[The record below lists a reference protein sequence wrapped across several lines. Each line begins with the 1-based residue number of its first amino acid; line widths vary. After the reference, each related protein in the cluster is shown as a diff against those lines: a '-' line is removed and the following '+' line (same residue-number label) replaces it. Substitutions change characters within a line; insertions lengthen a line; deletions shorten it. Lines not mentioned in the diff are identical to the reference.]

1 MILPINDRYR
11 IKSDQ
16 YCWTVQMQRRRTLT
30 DQLKEDWRPV
40 SYHPTIEQAVSSL
53 SERMLRTSSVIG
65 FLEGLEELKR
75 ICDTLSQALPTD
87 IVELIKKEGS
97 DE

>member
-16 YCWTVQMQRRRTLT
+16 YCWMVQEQRRRTLT

-40 SYHPTIEQAVSSL
+40 TYHPTIEQAVSSL
-53 SERMLRTSSVIG
+53 SERMLRTSSAIG
-65 FLEGLEELKR
+65 FAEGLEELKR
-75 ICDTLSQALPTD
+75 ICNTLSQALPSLSVTLSGT
-87 IVELIKKEGS
+87 EE
-97 DE
+97 

>member
-16 YCWTVQMQRRRTLT
+16 YCWTVQEQRRRTLT

-40 SYHPTIEQAVSSL
+40 TYHPTIEQAVSSL
-53 SERMLRTSSVIG
+53 SERMLRTSSAIG
-65 FLEGLEELKR
+65 FVEGLEELKR
-75 ICDTLSQALPTD
+75 ICDTLSQALPSLSVTLA
-87 IVELIKKEGS
+87 EYE
-97 DE
+97 E